1 MRRRARSR
9 SFRPSG
15 VTCSHVTRPSSGSG
29 VLTTSPCSTI
39 DAIVL
44 VIVGFWTCSWA
55 ASWPAVIGP
64 CASIEYS
71 AACTVGVIPG
81 ADSRRI
87 RRAKRQPAT
96 RRRAA
101 SSAGATSMVTRMAR
115 MIVRKAN

>member
-1 MRRRARSR
+1 MRRRARSS

-29 VLTTSPCSTI
+29 VLATRPCSTI
-39 DAIVL
+39 EAIVL

-64 CASIEYS
+64 WASIEYS
-71 AACTVGVIPG
+71 AAWTVGVIPG

-87 RRAKRQPAT
+87 RRAKRHPAT

-101 SSAGATSMVTRMAR
+101 SSAGATSVVPRMAP